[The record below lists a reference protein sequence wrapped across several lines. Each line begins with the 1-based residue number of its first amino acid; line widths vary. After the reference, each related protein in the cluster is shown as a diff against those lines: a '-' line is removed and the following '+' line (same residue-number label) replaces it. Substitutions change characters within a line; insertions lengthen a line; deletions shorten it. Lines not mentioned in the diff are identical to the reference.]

1 MKTITLWVGIGVD
14 EQLQSIRNRIAE
26 LEKEL
31 GISNSNL
38 TLPFH
43 ISLKMSF
50 AVDRDK
56 ASEVINAIEAYYRT
70 LKPFQI
76 PVYGIE
82 YHETIAWIR
91 MAENETLDRIHDDLN
106 EMLFDRFDVGL
117 HEYDRDY
124 LFHTTLF
131 MDENAEKVRR
141 GYEAICN
148 EPIPGMLEAKQF
160 LIGSSETGELGTY
173 HIISKTEK

>member
-1 MKTITLWVGIGVD
+1 MIDMKTITLWVGIGVD

-76 PVYGIE
+76 SVYGIE

-91 MAENETLDRIHDDLN
+91 MTENETLDRIHDDLN
-106 EMLFDRFDVGL
+106 ELLFDRFGIGL

-131 MDENAEKVRR
+131 MDEDAEKVRR
-141 GYEAICN
+141 GY
-148 EPIPGMLEAKQF
+148 
-160 LIGSSETGELGTY
+160 
-173 HIISKTEK
+173 